1 MDSTARV
8 RSSGSIPGTRQR
20 FGYVALLIDSSHKRW
35 FLITLLLGLVAVA
48 VYAVISWNTPGGLT
62 GGSIVGVW
70 YGLLGSALMVYAGLL
85 SALRKVPSWWW
96 IGARKVWLKGHIWL
110 GLLSGVLILCHSGFR
125 WGGPL
130 EVILWAV
137 LLLTLAT
144 GVLGL
149 ALQQFLPRLMTVRVP
164 SEAPFEQI
172 PHLCGVLRRKAAET
186 VAASGATG
194 EGKTTLEKF
203 CADEVLPF
211 LGPRYCR
218 SSPLANP
225 FQAQVRFDR
234 LRAVPALAA
243 FRRPLDLLETYCDER
258 RQLGEQQRLHYLMHG
273 WLLVHVPLSV
283 LLLVLGLAHAVMSLY
298 Y

>member
-1 MDSTARV
+1 
-8 RSSGSIPGTRQR
+8 
-20 FGYVALLIDSSHKRW
+20 LLIDSNHKRW
-35 FLITLLLGLVAVA
+35 FLITLALGLVAVA
-48 VYAVISWNTPGGLT
+48 VYAVIFWSTPGGLT

-70 YGLLGSALMVYAGLL
+70 YGLLGSALLVYAGLL

-96 IGARKVWLKGHIWL
+96 IGSRQVWLRGHIWL
-110 GLLSGVLILCHSGFR
+110 GLLSGVFILCHSGFR
-125 WGGPL
+125 WGGTL
-130 EVILWAV
+130 EVILWVV
-137 LLLTLAT
+137 LIATLAT

-186 VAASGATG
+186 VAASGATS
-194 EGKTTLEKF
+194 EGKIILDQF

-211 LGPRYCR
+211 LGPGYRR
-218 SSPLANP
+218 SLPLANP
-225 FQAQVRFDR
+225 LQAQVRFDC

-243 FRRPLDLLETYCDER
+243 CRGPLDLLEAYCDER
-258 RQLGEQQRLHYLMHG
+258 RQLGEQQRLHYLLHG

>member
-1 MDSTARV
+1 
-8 RSSGSIPGTRQR
+8 
-20 FGYVALLIDSSHKRW
+20 LLIDSGHKSW
-35 FLITLLLGLVAVA
+35 FLTTLALALAALAIYALL
-48 VYAVISWNTPGGLT
+48 SWNTPGGLT

-70 YGLLGSALMVYAGLL
+70 YGLLGSALIVYAGLL

-96 IGARKVWLKGHIWL
+96 IGSRKVWLRGHIWL
-110 GLLSGVLILCHSGFR
+110 GLLSGVFILCHSGFR

-130 EVILWAV
+130 EVILWVILIA
-137 LLLTLAT
+137 TLAT

-164 SEAPFEQI
+164 AEAPFEQI

-186 VAASGATG
+186 VVASGATG
-194 EGKTTLEKF
+194 EAKATLEKF
-203 CADEVLPF
+203 YTAEVLPF
-211 LGPRYCR
+211 LGTGYRR
-218 SSPLANP
+218 SSPLAD
-225 FQAQVRFDR
+225 QLKARDRFDR

-243 FRRPLDLLETYCDER
+243 CREPIDRLENYCDER
-258 RQLGEQQRLHYLMHG
+258 RQLGEQQRLQYLLHG
-273 WLLVHVPLSV
+273 WLLLHVPLSV